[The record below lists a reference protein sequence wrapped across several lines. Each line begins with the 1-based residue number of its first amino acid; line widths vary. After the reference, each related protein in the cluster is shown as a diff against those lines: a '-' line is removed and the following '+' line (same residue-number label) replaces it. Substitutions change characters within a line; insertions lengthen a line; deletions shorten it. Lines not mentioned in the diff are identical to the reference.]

1 MCCCDG
7 VFRDVINSFFWYIFM
22 LDIFVVI
29 LFMNFLKNK
38 IIKILFI
45 FIGIVIIYY

>member
-1 MCCCDG
+1 MCCWDG

-38 IIKILFI
+38 IIKILFF